1 MKLTPKIYLITY
13 NQKENKK
20 MKNTRE
26 ILINQANLA
35 NMLIE
40 CDPSTNTKSITDAM
54 KKNEELI
61 MERRAIA
68 KAKNMGIILDL
79 DKGRKAIVK
88 NHVNFINKLLGL

>member
-1 MKLTPKIYLITY
+1 
-13 NQKENKK
+13 
-20 MKNTRE
+20 MKNTKE

-35 NMLIE
+35 NMLVNCE
-40 CDPSTNTKSITDAM
+40 PSQDTKSITDAM

-79 DKGRKAIVK
+79 DKGKQAIVK